1 MRALFGDVS
10 EALKLSLTRESSWGY
25 ALQSALLLAV
35 LLLVR
40 SGFRRLIA
48 RSQRLPEEKALSLQ
62 ILNRNFLVAAL
73 VVGLLWIWGRELKD
87 LALSLAA
94 IAVALVLATKELLLC
109 LLGSVLR
116 TSGDS
121 FSVGD
126 RIEVGT
132 LRGDVVDHR
141 LLTTTLLEVGPGHQ
155 RTGRSLSVPNSI
167 FLITPVINETFTKA
181 YVLHLVKVCL
191 KRDEEWRRAEH
202 LFVEAAT
209 EVCAPY
215 LEAARTHMGAMA
227 RRHSLQAP
235 MVAPRIMTHFPDAEQ
250 VELTVRV
257 PTPAREKGRIEQH
270 ILRRFFDKL
279 DRIASLDAS
288 SSNPSST
295 QTTREA
301 SSLPPAE
308 ATDVN

>member
-1 MRALFGDVS
+1 MEGFLDDLGKT
-10 EALKLSLTRESSWGY
+10 LKHSLTQESTWSY
-25 ALQSALLLAV
+25 ALQSALLLTV

-73 VVGLLWIWGRELKD
+73 AVGLLWIWGRELKD

-116 TSGDS
+116 TSGDT

-126 RIEVGT
+126 RIEVGN

-141 LLTTTLLEVGPGHQ
+141 LLTTTLLEVGAGHQ
-155 RTGRSLSVPNSI
+155 RTGRSLSIPNAI

-181 YVLHLVKVCL
+181 YVLHLVKVSL

-215 LEAARTHMGAMA
+215 LEAARMHMGAMA

-235 MVAPRIMTHFPDAEQ
+235 MVAPRIMTHFPDAES

-279 DRIASLDAS
+279 DRVTSADTLLVGPAGPAGQND
-288 SSNPSST
+288 P
-295 QTTREA
+295 